1 MNTFVNLFSLIQVI
15 AGKIMEQGPVLV
27 INFNSQQIMVVRDAK
42 GKVVEGD
49 PVSVHRYYFSTY
61 L

>member
-1 MNTFVNLFSLIQVI
+1 MLQIA

-27 INFNSQQIMVVRDAK
+27 ISFNAQQIMVVRDSS

-49 PVSVHRYYFSTY
+49 PVSNCLNYR
-61 L
+61 LQ